1 MPLTS
6 LKTVT
11 NIRQQ
16 NAPKS
21 IPPGPSRTYRM
32 QITPIFLSNWLKA
45 VKRLKPLCVSI
56 LTMTGKHGRRQL
68 SRQMQLQTLTGIYT
82 YRTAIVHK
90 KRE

>member
-21 IPPGPSRTYRM
+21 IPPELSRTYRM

-56 LTMTGKHGRRQL
+56 LMRTVNHVRKYPPRQIQ
-68 SRQMQLQTLTGIYT
+68 R
-82 YRTAIVHK
+82 
-90 KRE
+90 